1 MRLRRGTH
9 ILSVGFLSNSCRDK
23 HLAIEFVAIYLQ
35 PENVAVH
42 VNIMCV
48 GVVSVHRQFTLV
60 NKLCY
65 QVNEHDN
72 VLL

>member
-9 ILSVGFLSNSCRDK
+9 ILSVGFLSNSCWDK
-23 HLAIEFVAIYLQ
+23 HLEFVAIYLQ

>member
-1 MRLRRGTH
+1 MR
-9 ILSVGFLSNSCRDK
+9 FLSNSCRDK
-23 HLAIEFVAIYLQ
+23 HLDFVVIYLQ
-35 PENVAVH
+35 PENVAGH